1 MSEML
6 LWTMFEG
13 WSRTKYQVFPV
24 GGAKQH
30 HAACQIFFSS
40 PFVLPMI
47 VDVGNPV
54 LMEFIRVK
62 VLDEDA
68 SGVPLSNEST
78 EGVVVEPDLEEAV
91 LEDVFQLAQ
100 GVVLEH
106 RWSLLHQKAVGVPTD
121 RRTAEG

>member
-1 MSEML
+1 MREML
-6 LWTMFEG
+6 SETMLEGLFCWTCR
-13 WSRTKYQVFPV
+13 SRTTSS
-24 GGAKQH
+24 GLSNLL
-30 HAACQIFFSS
+30 FFS
-40 PFVLPMI
+40 PFILPMI

-106 RWSLLHQKAVGVPTD
+106 R
-121 RRTAEG
+121 